1 MNTLKLELRNTWKSI
16 VIGALAFC
24 GFTFFILA
32 FFPSMQTDAMK
43 QLAGAKLEGIDP
55 VLLAAFGLGELFDFT
70 LITNYFGYV
79 LQYLTIAV
87 MIFMMQQAVT
97 SLVKEE
103 TDGTIELLYSKPVS
117 RTHIFVQKGLANL
130 FMLLIVLAALG
141 VTTTVGYLLFTDFT
155 LTAAIK
161 ETSIFYGSIFYVGLI
176 YLSVGMLLSA
186 ILKSSKSASGVVI
199 AVVFGTYILGIIGI
213 IVEKL
218 SFLRYLSPMEWIKT
232 QKLLNEGILPVEW
245 LIGISVIVIT
255 LTAAHDIYK
264 KRDLRL

>member
-1 MNTLKLELRNTWKSI
+1 
-16 VIGALAFC
+16 
-24 GFTFFILA
+24 
-32 FFPSMQTDAMK
+32 MQTDAMK

-130 FMLLIVLAALG
+130 FMLLIVLAALD

-161 ETSIFYGSIFYVGLI
+161 ETSIFMDRFS
-176 YLSVGMLLSA
+176 
-186 ILKSSKSASGVVI
+186 
-199 AVVFGTYILGIIGI
+199 T
-213 IVEKL
+213 
-218 SFLRYLSPMEWIKT
+218 W
-232 QKLLNEGILPVEW
+232 
-245 LIGISVIVIT
+245 
-255 LTAAHDIYK
+255 D
-264 KRDLRL
+264 